1 MSQAPKTDFLAGTA
15 PAVATGVDGSH
26 ALFRAPYIGKIVSA
40 SFVADA
46 LLTGANT
53 NTRKIAI
60 VNKGQAGAGAVEVA
74 AKQFNSGVNA
84 AAFDETAL
92 TLSAT
97 AADLVVAEGDLLAVV
112 STHIGTGLA
121 DPGGIIEVKFARTPT
136 AE

>member
-1 MSQAPKTDFLAGTA
+1 MSQAPKTERIAGLA
-15 PAVATGVDGSH
+15 PAVAAGADGSH
-26 ALFRAPYIGKIVSA
+26 ALFRAPYNGKIVSA

-46 LLTGANT
+46 VLTGANT
-53 NTRKIAI
+53 NTRKIAL
-60 VNKGQAGAGAVEVA
+60 VNKGQAGSGTTEVA

-97 AADLVVAEGDLLAVV
+97 AADLNVVEGDILAVV
-112 STHIGTGLA
+112 STHVGTGLA
-121 DPGGIIEVKFARTPT
+121 DPGGIVDVKFARTPT

>member
-1 MSQAPKTDFLAGTA
+1 MQQPLTQYQNGEA
-15 PAVATGVDGSH
+15 PARATAVTGSH
-26 ALFRAPYIGKIVSA
+26 ALFRAPFAGKVTSA
-40 SFVADA
+40 AFIADA

-60 VNKGQAGAGAVEVA
+60 VNKGQAGAGTTEVA

-97 AADLVVAEGDLLAVV
+97 AADLVVAEGDILAVV
-112 STHIGTGLA
+112 STAVGTGLA
-121 DPGGIIEVKFARTPT
+121 DPGGVIEVKFARTPT
-136 AE
+136 A